1 DLIAFG
7 AFDEIFGLAAEA
19 IAIPFLAAD
28 VSSPFAHRTAPID
41 DHITILQPAFGR
53 GLKDSRVRAALNVTH
68 VFVIPVRYQHHDH
81 SQPVQFFRSDER
93 VLNPA
98 PAQFFIQLLDALF
111 TPQLEAGVGETPV
124 RSNELL
130 GPLEGAELLDF
141 AARDEKG
148 GLD

>member
-1 DLIAFG
+1 
-7 AFDEIFGLAAEA
+7 
-19 IAIPFLAAD
+19 
-28 VSSPFAHRTAPID
+28 
-41 DHITILQPAFGR
+41 
-53 GLKDSRVRAALNVTH
+53 
-68 VFVIPVRYQHHDH
+68 
-81 SQPVQFFRSDER
+81 QFFRSDER

-148 GLD
+148 GLNEISGGPGEARRDSLRVHLGAEFGGPFGAFGVE